1 MEFSEEFLF
10 NKVLLE
16 DVVRGKLNNKMFII
30 KKVINKYL
38 FFSMQTCLLNAMLAS
53 NVSNTGNI
61 FCMHLFLSF
70 QVPITPL
77 IEII

>member
-30 KKVINKYL
+30 KNVINKYL
-38 FFSMQTCLLNAMLAS
+38 FFSMQTCLLNAMLA
-53 NVSNTGNI
+53 I
-61 FCMHLFLSF
+61 AM
-70 QVPITPL
+70 
-77 IEII
+77 